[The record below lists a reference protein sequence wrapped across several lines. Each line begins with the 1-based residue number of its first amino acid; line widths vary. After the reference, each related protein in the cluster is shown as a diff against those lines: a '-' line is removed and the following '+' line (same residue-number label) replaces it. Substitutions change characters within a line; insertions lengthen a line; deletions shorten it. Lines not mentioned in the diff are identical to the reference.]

1 MSAVD
6 PAPDLLV
13 VGAGLAGL
21 ACALRARE
29 LGLAPRVLEA
39 GDEVGGRVR
48 TDEVEGFRLD
58 RGFQVLLTAYP
69 ALAPWLPGLDPKP
82 FAAGARVH
90 WQGGFHGLFDPRRH
104 PLKALGSLLG
114 GPGSLGERL
123 RLLRLARQ
131 SAGAR
136 AEALLEAGE
145 GSAADELD
153 RRGIAGDLRRAFV
166 QPWLAGIFLEPTLA
180 TPAAWM
186 QYVLHMFAH
195 GRAALPA
202 RGMGELPRLMASRL
216 PPGSVRL
223 GARVARVEP
232 GAVTLE
238 GGERLQA
245 RAVVLATE
253 QPAAQRL
260 LGQAAA
266 PAGRG
271 VTCHYFAAGRDPLG
285 GEPVLVLDGD
295 GTGPVNNLCVPSS
308 VSAALA
314 PAGAAL
320 VSCTVLGLPAGGEA
334 AQEEAV
340 RAQLRGWFGPQVEG
354 WRRLRSYRIEHALPA
369 RAIAAHR
376 GPRAVAPGLWL
387 AGDHVETASIQGA
400 LASGA
405 RAAEQVVAGR

>member
-1 MSAVD
+1 MSTAAE
-6 PAPDLLV
+6 APDLLV

-21 ACALRARE
+21 SCALRARE
-29 LGLAPRVLEA
+29 LGLSVQVLEA
-39 GDEVGGRVR
+39 GDGVGGRVR
-48 TDEVEGFRLD
+48 TDEVEGFLLD

-69 ALAPWLPGLDPKP
+69 ALAPWLPGLDIRP

-104 PLKALGSLLG
+104 PLKALASLLG
-114 GPGSLGERL
+114 GPGGLGERL

-131 SAGAR
+131 SAGAG
-136 AEALLEAGE
+136 AEALLDGGEA
-145 GSAADELD
+145 SAADELD
-153 RRGIAGDLRRAFV
+153 RRGIQHDLRRAFV
-166 QPWLAGIFLEPTLA
+166 QPWLAGIFLEPALA

-216 PPGSVRL
+216 PAGCVRL
-223 GARVARVEP
+223 QARVTRVEP

-253 QPAAQRL
+253 QPAAHQL
-260 LGQAAA
+260 LGQAA
-266 PAGRG
+266 PPPGRS
-271 VTCHYFAAGRDPLG
+271 VTCHYFAAPRDPLG

-295 GTGPVNNLCVPSS
+295 GTGPVNNLCVPSA

-320 VSCTVLGLPAGGEA
+320 VSCSVLGLAHEDEA
-334 AQEEAV
+334 AQEQAV
-340 RAQLRGWFGPQVEG
+340 RAQLRGWFGAQVDA
-354 WRRLRSYRIEHALPA
+354 WRRLRSYRIAHALPA

-400 LASGA
+400 MASGA